1 MDDLRRI
8 CVRLLGEG
16 PETDQAEAEARE
28 AGGSDPEA
36 LLAAGILA
44 IRPRLSAPAGGDVPK
59 AGGDAPTAGARGL
72 AGAVAAELRAATSGL
87 TPAQRELLALREL
100 LGLDYRQIASATGT
114 GQPAV
119 PGALARAR
127 LDLRTALRGPSAPTA
142 ACVEYDRALETIAR
156 RQDGVDVPAADED
169 WLIAHLGHCRAC
181 GQAHASMLEATAC
194 YRAWAPDDGAAAAD
208 AA

>member
-16 PETDQAEAEARE
+16 PGTDQAEAEARGTG
-28 AGGSDPEA
+28 AADPDA
-36 LLAAGILA
+36 LMRAGILA
-44 IRPRLSAPAGGDVPK
+44 IRPRLSAHATEHVPA
-59 AGGDAPTAGARGL
+59 AGSTGL
-72 AGAVAAELRAATSGL
+72 AGAVAAELRTATSRL

-100 LGLDYRQIASATGT
+100 IGLDYGQIAAATET
-114 GQPAV
+114 EVRAV
-119 PGALARAR
+119 PSALARAR
-127 LDLRTALRGPSAPTA
+127 LDLRTALRGPSAATA
-142 ACVEYDRALETIAR
+142 PCIEYDRALETITR
-156 RQDGVDVPAADED
+156 RQDGLEVPAADED